1 MAFQG
6 TYDPKKVLVTFGPV
20 LFSGFADGTFIN
32 AARNNQSVNLA
43 VGSTG
48 DAARAISND
57 KSGIVTLTL
66 LQSSIVNGL
75 LSAIE
80 KADQE
85 RGDGVLPLFIKDL
98 NGLDLVKAST
108 AWVQKLADYNRGR
121 EIGDGNVAWILESDE
136 LDIFQGGLL

>member
-6 TYDPKKVLVTFGPV
+6 TYDPKKVLTTFGPV

-32 AARNNQSVNLA
+32 AVRNNPGVNLG

-57 KSGIVTLTL
+57 KSGIVTITL
-66 LQSSIVNGL
+66 LQSSAVNGL
-75 LSAIE
+75 MSAIE

-85 RGDGVLPLFIKDL
+85 NGDGVLPLFIKDL
-98 NGLDLVKAST
+98 KGLDLVKAGT
-108 AWVQKLADYNRGR
+108 AWIQKLADYNRGR
-121 EIGDGNVAWILESDE
+121 VIADGNVVWVLETDD

>member
-32 AARNNQSVNLA
+32 AARNNQGVNLG

-66 LQSSIVNGL
+66 LQSSKVNGL
-75 LSAIE
+75 LSGIE
-80 KADQE
+80 RSDQE
-85 RGDGVLPLFIKDL
+85 NGDGVLPLLLKDL
-98 NGLDLVKAST
+98 NGFDLVKAGT
-108 AWVQKLADYNRGR
+108 AWIQKLADYNRGR
-121 EIGDGNVAWILESDE
+121 EIGDGNVAWVFETDD